1 MKDKNLMIRLTGFEK
16 KQLKQEADR
25 RGMTCSELLRSLI
38 ARFPVPKDSV

>member
-1 MKDKNLMIRLTGFEK
+1 MKDKNLMIRLTSFEK

-38 ARFPVPKDSV
+38 APFPEPKDSV